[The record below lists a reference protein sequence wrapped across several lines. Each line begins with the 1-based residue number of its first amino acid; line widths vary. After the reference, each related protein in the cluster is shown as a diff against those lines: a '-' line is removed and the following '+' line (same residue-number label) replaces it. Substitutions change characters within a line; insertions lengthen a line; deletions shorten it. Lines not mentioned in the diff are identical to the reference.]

1 MLEARFTVGRFTD
14 ATLEEVS
21 STDVDLDEILQAEAF
36 AQAIFV
42 TRLQQVLTVLGYY
55 EGPIDGIYSE
65 AVTAAVGALQ
75 ADLGVPV
82 TGVYDEATDAALR
95 ARHGDIT
102 ALLGDSVA
110 GIQQLLTD
118 LGFYTGPIDGVYSA
132 ETVEAIRGLQRELG
146 VPETGILDAATLR
159 AAYERGLTTG
169 STPPPEPPTTEPPAT
184 EPPSTEPPAP
194 TTTAA
199 PAPEPEPEPTLIEV
213 LRGDARFTTLV
224 ELIDQSGFAPDLS
237 TIGLI
242 TALAPTNDAFAA
254 MDPADLDALRQ
265 DPNLVASVLSYH
277 MLVGEFTLAELAA
290 LPSVQTVYG
299 APITITF
306 DGATVRFNDAAAAS
320 PPNYQPAT
328 EP

>member
-1 MLEARFTVGRFTD
+1 
-14 ATLEEVS
+14 
-21 STDVDLDEILQAEAF
+21 
-36 AQAIFV
+36 
-42 TRLQQVLTVLGYY
+42 LQQVLTALGYY

-65 AVTAAVGALQ
+65 AVTAAVSALQ

-82 TGVYDEATDAALR
+82 TGVYDTATDEALR
-95 ARHGDIT
+95 AKHANLT

-110 GIQQLLTD
+110 GIQQMLAD
-118 LGFYTGPIDGVYSA
+118 LGFYSGPIDGVYSR

-169 STPPPEPPTTEPPAT
+169 STPTEPPSTEPPSTEPPST
-184 EPPSTEPPAP
+184 EPPSTEPPATEP
-194 TTTAA
+194 PAATTTAA

-213 LRGDARFTTLV
+213 LRGDSRFTTLV
-224 ELIDQSGFAPDLS
+224 ELIEQSGFAPDLS
-237 TIGLI
+237 TIGRI

-277 MLVGEFTLAELAA
+277 MLVGQFTLAELATV
-290 LPSVQTVYG
+290 PSVQTVYG
-299 APITITF
+299 APITITV
-306 DGATVRFNDAAAAS
+306 DGQTVRFNDAAGIAPELPAS
-320 PPNYQPAT
+320 NGTVIAIDAVLTPPET
-328 EP
+328 